1 MLLSSMSLEIISNIL
16 EQFLENSVEFE
27 YNTENK
33 ENDMYRLP
41 PDPIN
46 IIKVINKYTNAE

>member
-1 MLLSSMSLEIISNIL
+1 MSLEIISNIL